1 MSSPDPLAIV
11 TTSTNN
17 SSSAS
22 FGVVDILAMVLGVFV
37 FGYGLLLVSASPL
50 GGAWVAAIGLSLA
63 LAGLFATEWAGRR
76 FGLSAADRRT
86 LSLTFGAISV
96 VLFASFVVVNYMG
109 FEGPVTEG
117 STAVLGR

>member
-1 MSSPDPLAIV
+1 V

-17 SSSAS
+17 SSGAP
-22 FGVVDILAMVLGVFV
+22 FGLVDILAMVLGVFV
-37 FGYGLLLVSASPL
+37 FGYGLLLVPASPL

-86 LSLTFGAISV
+86 LSLSFGAISL
-96 VLFASFVVVNYMG
+96 VLFASFVAVNNAG
-109 FEGPVTEG
+109 FEGPVAGE